1 MNLKLVGSFEG
12 LREVLFPSLSEVV
25 TASIQVVLE
34 ISRKPC
40 FGLEASTSTSRKIS
54 ISFF

>member
-12 LREVLFPSLSEVV
+12 LQEVLFPSLSEVV

-40 FGLEASTSTSRKIS
+40 FGA
-54 ISFF
+54 